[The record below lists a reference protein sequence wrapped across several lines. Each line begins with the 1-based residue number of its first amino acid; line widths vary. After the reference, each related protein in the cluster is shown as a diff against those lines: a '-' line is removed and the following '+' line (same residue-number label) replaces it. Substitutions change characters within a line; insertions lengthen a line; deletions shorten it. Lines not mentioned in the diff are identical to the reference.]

1 MMKLYSAFNDL
12 CATFIAPIANLWA
25 RIYLGWYVFFA
36 DGWQKVQDMEETI
49 ELFDPEEDG
58 EFVISFL
65 PEGFSPELLAYMAT
79 IGELVLPVLLILGL
93 FTRFSALGLLVM
105 AAVIQYGVFED
116 PQHILWMTIFA
127 LLVGYGGG
135 KLSLDNL
142 LLKLKK

>member
-25 RIYLGWYVFFA
+25 RIYLGYFVFFVSGLA
-36 DGWQKVQDMEETI
+36 KLDDFEETV
-49 ELFDPEEDG
+49 ELFDAAEDG
-58 EFVISFL
+58 EFALPFL
-65 PEGFSPELLAYMAT
+65 PAEPAAYLATA
-79 IGELVLPVLLILGL
+79 GELILPVLLILGL
-93 FTRFSALGLLVM
+93 FTRFSAAGLLVM
-105 AAVIQYGVFED
+105 AAVIQFFVYPEQLHVF
-116 PQHILWMTIFA
+116 WMIVCA